1 MMPLSIGSLFS
12 RGSTPKPEISAPIV
26 DRAAPKNCT
35 LISSTCNVDGTVV
48 INRRSC
54 YYDMIPPGAGD
65 RQPLL
70 KMSASEVQ
78 WLSKII
84 TSDMKNSN

>member
-1 MMPLSIGSLFS
+1 MPLSIGSLFS
-12 RGSTPKPEISAPIV
+12 RGSTPKPEISGPMV
-26 DRAAPKNCT
+26 DNTAPKNCT
-35 LISSTCNVDGTVV
+35 LISSTCNVDEFTV

-54 YYDMIPPGAGD
+54 YYDMRPPGAGE

-70 KMSASEVQ
+70 KMSVSEVQ

-84 TSDMKNSN
+84 TNDTKNSN

>member
-1 MMPLSIGSLFS
+1 MPLSTGSLFPRNS
-12 RGSTPKPEISAPIV
+12 IAKPEISGPIV
-26 DRAAPKNCT
+26 DNTAPKNCA

>member
-1 MMPLSIGSLFS
+1 MPLSIGSLFS

-26 DRAAPKNCT
+26 DRATPKNCT
-35 LISSTCNVDGTVV
+35 LISSSCNVDGVTV

-54 YYDMIPPGAGD
+54 SYDMRPPGAGE

-78 WLSKII
+78 WLSQII
-84 TSDMKNSN
+84 TNDMKNSN

>member
-1 MMPLSIGSLFS
+1 MPLSIGSLFS
-12 RGSTPKPEISAPIV
+12 RGSTPKLEISAPIV

-35 LISSTCNVDGTVV
+35 LISSSCNVDGVTV

-54 YYDMIPPGAGD
+54 SYDMRPPGAGE

-78 WLSKII
+78 WLSQII
-84 TSDMKNSN
+84 TNDMKNSN

>member
-1 MMPLSIGSLFS
+1 MPLSIGSLFS
-12 RGSTPKPEISAPIV
+12 RGLAPKPEISAPIV

-35 LISSTCNVDGTVV
+35 LISSSCNVDGVTV

-54 YYDMIPPGAGD
+54 SYDMRPPGAGE

-78 WLSKII
+78 WLSQII
-84 TSDMKNSN
+84 TNDMKSSN

>member
-1 MMPLSIGSLFS
+1 MPLSIGSLFS

-35 LISSTCNVDGTVV
+35 LISSSCNVDGVTV

-54 YYDMIPPGAGD
+54 SYDMRPPGAGE

-70 KMSASEVQ
+70 KMSDSEVQ
-78 WLSKII
+78 WLSQII
-84 TSDMKNSN
+84 TNDMKNSN

>member
-1 MMPLSIGSLFS
+1 MPLSIGSLFS
-12 RGSTPKPEISAPIV
+12 RGSTPKPEISGPIV
-26 DRAAPKNCT
+26 DNTTPKNCT
-35 LISSTCNVDGTVV
+35 LISSTCNVDGIVV

-54 YYDMIPPGAGD
+54 SYDMRPPGAGE

-70 KMSASEVQ
+70 KMSASEAR

-84 TSDMKNSN
+84 TNEMKNSN